1 MRDISGE
8 ILFVAGEVSGD
19 LHAAGVADAIRRIQ
33 PDRKLVGIGG
43 NRMQAAGVQLLEHVD
58 SLAVMGFVEVI
69 KHIPHHW
76 SLLGM
81 LKQRLRQG
89 EVALVILID
98 YAGFNMQVAKAA
110 RDAGV
115 PVLYYVTPQV
125 WASRA
130 GRLTKLARVVTKA
143 ACILPFEP
151 ALLRE
156 HGIDATF
163 VGHPLLDRAEHL
175 PTQREAREEL
185 NLPLTGELLAIFPG
199 SRASEVSLHLGDF
212 LATAT
217 ELRRRRPG
225 LNIVVASP
233 PNVMIDA
240 ALCAYPQRSG
250 ASFAVLRAAT
260 AGLLKSGT
268 TTLEAAVAGLPH
280 IVAYRTSA
288 MTYAI
293 AKRVV
298 TIPRIGLVN
307 VLAGREVSKEF
318 VQDAVAPRDM
328 ADALEPLLNE
338 GSAARAAAVIGLAQV
353 RAQLGTPGAAERVAA
368 MAIGMM
374 S

>member
-1 MRDISGE
+1 MRELSGE
-8 ILFVAGEVSGD
+8 VLFVAGEVSGD
-19 LHAAGVADAIRRIQ
+19 LHAAGVAEAIRRNQ
-33 PDRKLVGIGG
+33 PTRKLVGIGG
-43 NRMQAAGVQLLEHVD
+43 NRMKAAGVQLLEHID
-58 SLAVMGFVEVI
+58 SLAVMGFAEVI
-69 KHIPHHW
+69 RHIPHHW
-76 SLLGM
+76 ALLGM

-89 EVALVILID
+89 EVALVVLVD

-115 PVLYYVTPQV
+115 PVLYYITPQV

-130 GRLTKLARVVTKA
+130 GRLPKLAKIVTKA

-151 ALLRE
+151 ALLHV

-163 VGHPLLDRAEHL
+163 VGHPLLDRALDL
-175 PTQREAREEL
+175 PTQRAAREQL
-185 NLPLTGELLAIFPG
+185 KLPLDGELLAVFPG
-199 SRASEVSLHLGDF
+199 SRKSELTLHLGAF
-212 LATAT
+212 LATADA
-217 ELRRRRPG
+217 LVRRHPS
-225 LNIVVASP
+225 LNVVVATP
-233 PNVMIDA
+233 PNVTLDTSV
-240 ALCAYPQRSG
+240 CAYPQRSG

-268 TTLEAAVAGLPH
+268 TTLEAAVVGLPH

-293 AKRVV
+293 AKRLV

-307 VLAGREVSKEF
+307 VVAGREVSKEF
-318 VQDAVAPRDM
+318 VQDAVVPNDM
-328 ADALEPLLNE
+328 ADALEPLLSN
-338 GSAARAAAVIGLAQV
+338 SPARARAVADLAGV

-368 MAIGMM
+368 MAIEMM

>member
-1 MRDISGE
+1 MRDARGE
-8 ILFVAGEVSGD
+8 VLFVAGEVSGD
-19 LHAAGVADAIRRIQ
+19 LHAAGVAAAIRRIQ
-33 PDRKLVGIGG
+33 PERKLVGIGG
-43 NRMQAAGVQLLEHVD
+43 NQMQAAGVQLLEHVD

-69 KHIPHHW
+69 KHVPHHW

-89 EVALVILID
+89 EVALVILVD

-130 GRLTKLARVVTKA
+130 GRLPKLAKIVTKA

-163 VGHPLLDRAEHL
+163 VGHPLLDRAQHL
-175 PTQREAREEL
+175 PTQRAAREEL
-185 NLPLTGELLAIFPG
+185 DLPLDGELLAVFPG
-199 SRASEVSLHLGDF
+199 SRKSELSAHLGPF
-212 LATAT
+212 LATAN
-217 ELRRRRPG
+217 ELKRRRTR
-225 LNIVVASP
+225 LNVVVATPS
-233 PNVMIDA
+233 NVVIDA
-240 ALCAYPQRSG
+240 ALCTYPQRSG

-268 TTLEAAVAGLPH
+268 TTLEAAVVGLPH

-288 MTYAI
+288 ITYAI

-307 VLAGREVSKEF
+307 VVAGREVSKEF
-318 VQDAVAPRDM
+318 VQGAMVPGDM
-328 ADALEPLLNE
+328 ADALEPLLE
-338 GSAARAAAVIGLAQV
+338 DSAARAAAVIGLDQV
-353 RAQLGTPGAAERVAA
+353 RAQLGTPGAAGRVAA
-368 MAIGMM
+368 MAIEMM
-374 S
+374 T